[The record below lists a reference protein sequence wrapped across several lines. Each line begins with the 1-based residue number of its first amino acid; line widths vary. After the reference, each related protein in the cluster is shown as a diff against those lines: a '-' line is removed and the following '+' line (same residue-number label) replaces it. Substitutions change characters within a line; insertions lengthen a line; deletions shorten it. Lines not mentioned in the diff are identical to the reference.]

1 MRKNQGITLIVLIIT
16 IIVMLILVA
25 VSVNIL
31 IKSNLIGAAE
41 KATDKY
47 KTASEEEANGGAIE
61 IDGKKYN
68 SIEDYINGKEYINWN
83 EILADATATPNKYKH
98 SDQSSTNGDI
108 GIGTD
113 GKPVNLDL
121 WTYGIQKTDGNMG
134 ITLSGNLSC
143 SGFPGYQNSNITEDG
158 KIIGTVPQYIKL
170 TEKTEFYPV
179 INMMSTFHGCTS
191 LITAPIIP
199 TTVTWMGGTFSGC
212 TNLITAPTIS
222 SSVTGMPQTFYN
234 CIKLQGT
241 IKIDAN
247 PTRYD
252 GCFKSAATEGTG
264 LVVTGESTMLD
275 ELIGTKSDNSNIT
288 KGE

>member
-1 MRKNQGITLIVLIIT
+1 MKKNKGITLIALIIT

-31 IKSNLIGAAE
+31 IKSNLIGTAE
-41 KATDKY
+41 KTTNKY

-121 WTYGIQKTDGNMG
+121 WTYGTRGSNDQEIN
-134 ITLSGNLSC
+134 LSGNESC
-143 SGFPGYQNSNITEDG
+143 NNSPGYKNSNITETG
-158 KIIGTVPQYIKL
+158 EIIGKVPQYIKL
-170 TEKTEFYPV
+170 AGNTEFFPV
-179 INMMSTFHGCTS
+179 VSMRFTFGGCTS
-191 LITAPIIP
+191 LTTAPEIP
-199 TTVTWMGGTFSGC
+199 
-212 TNLITAPTIS
+212 N
-222 SSVTGMPQTFYN
+222 SVTNMSSAFLRLYKFN
-234 CIKLQGT
+234 NGT
-241 IKIDAN
+241 
-247 PTRYD
+247 R
-252 GCFKSAATEGTG
+252 
-264 LVVTGESTMLD
+264 
-275 ELIGTKSDNSNIT
+275 NS
-288 KGE
+288 K